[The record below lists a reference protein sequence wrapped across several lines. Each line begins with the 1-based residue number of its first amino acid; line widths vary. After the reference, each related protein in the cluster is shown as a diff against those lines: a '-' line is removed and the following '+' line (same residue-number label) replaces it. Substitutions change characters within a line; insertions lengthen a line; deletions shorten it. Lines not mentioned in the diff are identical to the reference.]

1 MWCQFL
7 DSESIPGCGLL
18 CSHICL
24 MASPLIHMSV
34 SIKNSCALERMIFF
48 LIVKLF
54 CSFVSCVLFSDI
66 LHPNYSFY
74 SLPSPRSLPTSYHL
88 SQIHPSSTSLQ
99 NGAGLPGTSNKH
111 KITSYINTRQK
122 FSHRDWRRQPVR
134 HKRVPYTST
143 IIKKKFPC
151 SHY

>member
-1 MWCQFL
+1 MVSVSRFREYSWLWFTL
-7 DSESIPGCGLL
+7 LSHLPYGFPTDSHVCFHQKLL
-18 CSHICL
+18 CSG
-24 MASPLIHMSV
+24 
-34 SIKNSCALERMIFF
+34 KNDFF

-54 CSFVSCVLFSDI
+54 CPFLSCVLFSDI

-99 NGAGLPGTSNKH
+99 NGGGLPRTSNKH
-111 KITSYINTRQK
+111 NITRYINTRQK
-122 FSHRDWRRQPVR
+122 FSHQDWRRQPIR
-134 HKRVPYTST
+134 QKKVPCTSK
-143 IIKKKFPC
+143 IIKKFPC